1 MNTRF
6 ERNERYFHGN
16 VQLEHV
22 VIAFDESK
30 PSETYFLTINGEEAA
45 MDAETF
51 GHLCKICDAA
61 KAHDSQ
67 A

>member
-1 MNTRF
+1 MNMRI

-22 VIAFDESK
+22 VIAFDENE
-30 PSETYFLTINGEEAA
+30 PSETYFLTINDEEAS
-45 MDAETF
+45 MSAETF
-51 GHLCKICDAA
+51 GHLCKICEAA
-61 KAHDSQ
+61 KTHDSE